1 MNKNK
6 RYCTFSNQK
15 HAADEMCGFD
25 APSFFLSIVPSSS
38 ARSFTVERK
47 NNVFLKNGEP
57 FRYISGSS
65 DYFLLE
71 GQTGVDEGSWSECF
85 DNVSGNAFFL
95 TDYECRFKTTGAWT
109 QTILMLEMFPCC
121 KKRKCKQL
129 TFCFN
134 FHFLCYATT
143 LKVLLTLEPSV
154 QQGDTLF
161 NCLLVSN

>member
-1 MNKNK
+1 
-6 RYCTFSNQK
+6 
-15 HAADEMCGFD
+15 MCGID

-85 DNVSGNAFFL
+85 DNVSGNAFFQL
-95 TDYECRFKTTGAWT
+95 TMSVD
-109 QTILMLEMFPCC
+109 L
-121 KKRKCKQL
+121 KQL
-129 TFCFN
+129 VPGRKLFSCWKCFQK
-134 FHFLCYATT
+134 T
-143 LKVLLTLEPSV
+143 KV
-154 QQGDTLF
+154 
-161 NCLLVSN
+161 